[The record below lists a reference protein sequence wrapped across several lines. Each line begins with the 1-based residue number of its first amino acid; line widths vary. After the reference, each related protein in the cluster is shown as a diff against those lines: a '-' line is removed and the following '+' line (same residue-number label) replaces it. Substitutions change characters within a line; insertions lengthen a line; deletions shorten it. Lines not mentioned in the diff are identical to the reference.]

1 MSSYGDSLDL
11 NALLLYTIDY
21 NYHDTDTVYQ
31 LLQEGVDVN
40 AVDRRGTTPLMR
52 ASILGRDR
60 IVCLLLDAG
69 ANARCKDKGGYTAVH
84 RACAGSHL
92 IVVQLLINHDRTLL
106 NQASKFKETPLI
118 VATEVGDTEICRY
131 LIGRG
136 CKLNVADARGN
147 TALFIA
153 ATHGH
158 FRIVR
163 LLFDAGVNMDARDDD
178 RQTALH
184 RAARYN
190 RLDVVR
196 ELILH
201 NANMCPLDRNGK
213 TPFDV
218 AYIAANSES
227 TAEFMFE
234 MYNNRLSQGHEA
246 HLALH
251 GILRIAEYSF
261 YNFET
266 DGDRVHPPLHPLRV
280 KIPLGNVDW
289 KYMRTLLLS
298 VDEELLR
305 RRDDNGRLP
314 IHIACQTNAPVEV
327 LATLVERDTA
337 TLLMA
342 DYTGELPV
350 HDCCRCYRGATH
362 CVNALQ
368 YLVDCGGVGTLAA
381 RNRDGALPLHVWC
394 GAFTTTPVTFT
405 VPVVR
410 YLMESFPG
418 SVAMQTNAGQYPFM
432 IAASKASLS
441 VIYEIVRSS
450 PLLAVPR

>member
-1 MSSYGDSLDL
+1 MQH
-11 NALLLYTIDY
+11 AHWETLLL
-21 NYHDTDTVYQ
+21 
-31 LLQEGVDVN
+31 LLQLHMAIFESCGCYW
-40 AVDRRGTTPLMR
+40 M
-52 ASILGRDR
+52 
-60 IVCLLLDAG
+60 LL
-69 ANARCKDKGGYTAVH
+69 
-84 RACAGSHL
+84 
-92 IVVQLLINHDRTLL
+92 
-106 NQASKFKETPLI
+106 
-118 VATEVGDTEICRY
+118 
-131 LIGRG
+131 
-136 CKLNVADARGN
+136 
-147 TALFIA
+147 
-153 ATHGH
+153 
-158 FRIVR
+158 
-163 LLFDAGVNMDARDDD
+163 DAGVNMEAGNRD

-184 RAARYN
+184 RAARYD
-190 RLDVVR
+190 RFDVVR
-196 ELILH
+196 ALILH
-201 NANMCPLDRNGK
+201 NANMCPVDRNGR
-213 TPFDV
+213 TPFDESCLV
-218 AYIAANSES
+218 ANSES
-227 TAEFMFE
+227 TEFLLQV
-234 MYNNRLSQGHEA
+234 YINRLSQGHEA

-251 GILRIAEYSF
+251 GLLRIAEYSF
-261 YNFET
+261 DKFET
-266 DGDRVHPPLHPLRV
+266 DGHRVHPPLHPLRV

-362 CVNALQ
+362 CVALQ

-405 VPVVR
+405 LPVVR